1 MRAVNIC
8 RHIGRMA
15 PPILLSMVLI
25 FFHWAVKTPA
35 IAGTGFA
42 ARSSFAKNDLPEPT
56 GSPIRE
62 KLFTT
67 GGGLGYA
74 QFCAGCHGE
83 DGAGVK
89 GIFPPL
95 APKTAVAVSGAPAK
109 ATAQFYTMPSFSQ
122 LSDRELAEILNFVRK
137 SWGSDSAPEVRGFR
151 ENFGEKA
158 ADSSGFQVPRLAD
171 LLARPNAAQL
181 IRGVRLLLETKAL
194 LPENVGNALN
204 CSSCHL
210 EAGTVPFASPF
221 TGVLASFP
229 GYSPRAGR
237 IITIEERIN
246 GCFLRSMNG
255 KPLPVDSADMKAMV
269 AYFTWLKPE
278 AGSQGK
284 APGRGVGKISISVRP
299 DIQNGKKIY
308 LAQCAACHGKVGEG
322 HLDARS
328 RYVYPPLWGDKAF
341 NLGAGLARTYT
352 AAAFTKNNMPIGVR
366 ENFPLGQGGLSDQE
380 AVDVAG
386 YFSHQPRP
394 DFPMKAND
402 WPKGGKPVDSR
413 Y

>member
-1 MRAVNIC
+1 V
-8 RHIGRMA
+8 
-15 PPILLSMVLI
+15 
-25 FFHWAVKTPA
+25 
-35 IAGTGFA
+35 
-42 ARSSFAKNDLPEPT
+42 E
-56 GSPIRE
+56 E
-62 KLFTT
+62 
-67 GGGLGYA
+67 
-74 QFCAGCHGE
+74 
-83 DGAGVK
+83 
-89 GIFPPL
+89 
-95 APKTAVAVSGAPAK
+95 
-109 ATAQFYTMPSFSQ
+109 
-122 LSDRELAEILNFVRK
+122 
-137 SWGSDSAPEVRGFR
+137 FR

-158 ADSSGFQVPRLAD
+158 ADSSGFEVPRLAD

-194 LPENVGNALN
+194 LPKNVGNALN
-204 CSSCHL
+204 CSCCHL
-210 EAGTVPFASPF
+210 EAGTVPLASPF

-255 KPLPVDSADMKAMV
+255 RPLPVDSPDMRAMV

-278 AGSQGK
+278 ARSPGNG
-284 APGRGVGKISISVRP
+284 AGRGVGKIGMSLRP
-299 DIQNGKKIY
+299 DIQNGKKVY
-308 LAQCAACHGKVGEG
+308 LAQCTACHGKEGEG
-322 HLDARS
+322 LPDARS
-328 RYVYPPLWGDKAF
+328 RYVYPPLWGKNAF

-366 ENFPLGQGGLSDQE
+366 ENFPLAQGGLSDQE
-380 AVDVAG
+380 AVDVAD

-394 DFPMKAND
+394 DFPMKSND